1 MFQSTRPVRDATRAG
16 VFIAAKSSFQST
28 RPVRD
33 ATYIYSMMR
42 NMEDVSIHAS
52 RAGRDVTGES
62 SAFVLD
68 GFQSTRPVRDATR

>member
-1 MFQSTRPVRDATRAG
+1 MCV
-16 VFIAAKSSFQST
+16 AK
-28 RPVRD
+28 
-33 ATYIYSMMR
+33 IL
-42 NMEDVSIHAS
+42 VSIHAS